1 MMKPQHFCT
10 NPHARDRLRAAVEA
24 DREVNA
30 PQAFGMRVFRADV
43 VAVLDALDALLAL
56 PLDAPAGA
64 PAEPIEVGWDFRS
77 GTACP
82 PLVRPDAA
90 SADRL
95 AAAGS
100 ALYRR
105 LLTLEAA
112 SNAAF
117 VDLGVSLALHH
128 YEVAAGLAPAD
139 PPARCPNPHCAGG
152 RVGGAWGPACAVCQ
166 VGAP

>member
-43 VAVLDALDALLAL
+43 VAVLDALDAL
-56 PLDAPAGA
+56 DAPAGA
-64 PAEPIEVGWDFRS
+64 PAEPI
-77 GTACP
+77 
-82 PLVRPDAA
+82 
-90 SADRL
+90 
-95 AAAGS
+95 
-100 ALYRR
+100 
-105 LLTLEAA
+105 
-112 SNAAF
+112 
-117 VDLGVSLALHH
+117 
-128 YEVAAGLAPAD
+128 EVAAGLAPAD

-152 RVGGAWGPACAVCQ
+152 RVGGAWGPGCAVCQ